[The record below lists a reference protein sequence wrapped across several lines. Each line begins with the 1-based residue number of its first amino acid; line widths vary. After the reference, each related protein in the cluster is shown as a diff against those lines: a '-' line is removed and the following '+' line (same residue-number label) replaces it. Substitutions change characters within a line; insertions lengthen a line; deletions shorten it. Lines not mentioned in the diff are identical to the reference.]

1 MNLSNWISYSRP
13 NPEARL
19 RLFCFPYAGG
29 GASAYRLWW
38 ERLPASV
45 ELLAIQPPGRENR
58 LREPTLTNFS
68 RFMTQLTE
76 AIQPT
81 LTMPF
86 AFFGHS
92 MGGLLCFELARQ
104 LRRQNLPQPD
114 HLFISAFRAPHV
126 LRRTEPIHNLPDPEF
141 IAELRRLNGTPQQV
155 YNEPDLLA
163 LLLPL
168 LRHDFSLV
176 DDYCYSEEP
185 PLDMPISVF
194 GGTEDNEVT
203 MDELKAWK
211 SHSNGKFRLRMLPG
225 DHFFLNTRQPLIL
238 RAICQ
243 DLLPVLN

>member
-1 MNLSNWISYSRP
+1 MNGRDLADHLIH
-13 NPEARL
+13 
-19 RLFCFPYAGG
+19 FAGLAEDDRREPATWQGDNG
-29 GASAYRLWW
+29 GRAYGVHTL
-38 ERLPASV
+38 
-45 ELLAIQPPGRENR
+45 GRE
-58 LREPTLTNFS
+58 
-68 RFMTQLTE
+68 
-76 AIQPT
+76 
-81 LTMPF
+81 
-86 AFFGHS
+86 
-92 MGGLLCFELARQ
+92 
-104 LRRQNLPQPD
+104 PQ
-114 HLFISAFRAPHV
+114 V

-155 YNEPDLLA
+155 YNEPELLA

-194 GGTEDNEVT
+194 GGTEDDEVT

-225 DHFFLNTRQPLIL
+225 DHFFLNTLQPFIL

-243 DLLPVLN
+243 DLLPVLD